1 MKNSR
6 THWAA
11 KICLIGIFT
20 LMSLG
25 CPAPL
30 AAAINLVD
38 AAGQHLTL
46 DRQPER
52 IVLVGTA
59 PFVPLHMLYMFEET
73 KQRLKG
79 FEAKTKQKDEFL
91 NLIDPNFSSKITLAT
106 NPGPES
112 VAALTPDLVISKG
125 TQTTPLGRSLKVL
138 GIPVLYVGAETPDM
152 FLRDI
157 KNLGMVLG
165 TPRRA
170 DQIVDYYG
178 RKLALIQRQVG
189 GLGPGERPRVLVLE
203 YSNRGN
209 KLTLKVPAPSWT
221 QTQQA
226 TLSGGTP
233 VWLDTLKGTNGW
245 QLTGF
250 EQIAAWNPDKIF
262 LVVWYRLQGPE
273 VIRTL
278 YKDPKWRHLKALKQ
292 NNLYLFPKDIFGWDT
307 PSPRWILGALWMAKV
322 SFPDKFSSG
331 QLRMVPTIIEFFKLL
346 YNLKEPFVRRH
357 IITDIYLYGLENE
370 E

>member
-1 MKNSR
+1 M
-6 THWAA
+6 A
-11 KICLIGIFT
+11 F
-20 LMSLG
+20 G

-30 AAAINLVD
+30 FAAITLVD

-46 DRQPER
+46 EKIPTR

-59 PFVPLHMLYMFEET
+59 PFVPLHMLYLFEET
-73 KQRLKG
+73 KDRLKG
-79 FEAKTKQKDEFL
+79 FEVKTKQKDEFL
-91 NLIDPNFSSKITLAT
+91 SLIDPNFSSKITLKT

-125 TQTTPLGRSLKVL
+125 TQITPMARSLKVL
-138 GIPVLYVGAETPDM
+138 GIPILYLGAETPDM

-157 KNLGMVLG
+157 KNLGVVLNN
-165 TPRRA
+165 PQRA
-170 DQIVDYYG
+170 DQIMDYY
-178 RKLALIQRQVG
+178 RSKLSLIHEKVGALEPRA
-189 GLGPGERPRVLVLE
+189 RPRVLVVE

-209 KLTLKVPAPSWT
+209 AITLKVPAPSWT
-221 QTQQA
+221 QTQQV

-233 VWLDTLKGTNGW
+233 VWLDNIDAGNGW
-245 QLTGF
+245 KMTGF

-278 YKDPKWRHLKALKQ
+278 YKDAKWQQLKAMKQ
-292 NNLYLFPKDIFGWDT
+292 KDIHLFPKDIFGWDT

-322 SFPDKFSSG
+322 SFPDKFSSQELNMG
-331 QLRMVPTIIEFFKLL
+331 STIMEFFKRL
-346 YNLKEPFVRRH
+346 YHLEEPFIRRH
-357 IITDIYLYGLENE
+357 IIPEIYLHGLEYEN
-370 E
+370 